1 MFLLKAVQLSVCWAC
16 NEARL
21 PKTMIDTGK
30 LVRSQFQLLG
40 FRLLKALG
48 HWGPPTPITY
58 VKQYKIFAINHFMCV
73 PSCCTIVTI
82 DFECIYF
89 LPWVT
94 SFVYRILGGVLQIF
108 PWPQQVSQLVRHFQ
122 LDLTQRSSLVRT
134 RLSSSSQNE
143 QKKVMTADLGQLKL
157 VEFAWD
163 MLLSWSFVKIVGLF
177 FHTLVSWFYPWFI
190 HTSFLFFDG
199 ICAMRTTLFFNHKL
213 PFHLSLAWGAK
224 SPDEFTCCQALA
236 PLGVQR
242 VLVVS
247 FTALPSPVRIWGNA
261 FVRRGDVGMLGCGW
275 GVLFFSGLK
284 ISGFKIQA

>member
-1 MFLLKAVQLSVCWAC
+1 MCPRMFLDLFVNCGDDSHGSSRIEIMFLLKAVQLSVCWAC

-21 PKTMIDTGK
+21 PKTIIDTGK

-73 PSCCTIVTI
+73 PSCCTIVTM

-94 SFVYRILGGVLQIF
+94 SFFYRILGGVLQIF

-157 VEFAWD
+157 VEFACD
-163 MLLSWSFVKIVGLF
+163 MLLSWSFVKSVGLF
-177 FHTLVSWFYPWFI
+177 FHT
-190 HTSFLFFDG
+190 
-199 ICAMRTTLFFNHKL
+199 
-213 PFHLSLAWGAK
+213 
-224 SPDEFTCCQALA
+224 
-236 PLGVQR
+236 
-242 VLVVS
+242 
-247 FTALPSPVRIWGNA
+247 
-261 FVRRGDVGMLGCGW
+261 
-275 GVLFFSGLK
+275 
-284 ISGFKIQA
+284 